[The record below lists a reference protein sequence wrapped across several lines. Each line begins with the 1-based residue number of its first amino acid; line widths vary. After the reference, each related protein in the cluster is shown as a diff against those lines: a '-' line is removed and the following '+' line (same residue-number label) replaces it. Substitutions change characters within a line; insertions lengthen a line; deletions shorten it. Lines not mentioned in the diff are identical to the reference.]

1 MDYLD
6 DDRIQDIMT
15 SQVESAP
22 VIVFNVPGQVYAPP
36 IQVVT
41 QASKA
46 SLHRDYLSS
55 IPGTQSDAQRH
66 NEEPKVL
73 NRTFT
78 YTRDG
83 GLKPAYVTPHDWE
96 VQKAELRRLYL
107 AENNTLQQTRQIMI
121 QRGFKAR

>member
-1 MDYLD
+1 MDYSD
-6 DDRIQDIMT
+6 DGRIQSILT
-15 SQVESAP
+15 SQIKSAP
-22 VIVFNVPGQVYAPP
+22 VIFSNVPRQVYAPP
-36 IQVVT
+36 VQVVT

-46 SLHRDYLSS
+46 SLHRDYPSS

-66 NEEPKVL
+66 NEERKVL
-73 NRTFT
+73 HRTFT